1 MIGYAHPA
9 GDNNGVRTD
18 IEQIASYFS
27 VNANGLTK
35 AALHAESAEHAEIVL
50 LQNPTKEAKVQAAAI
65 YSSAWSRS
73 YLKGGN
79 PYGAVWRDFHYQVM
93 FSSIAAL
100 VETGCDRIRMD
111 NPVPGQLWRRDA
123 YVCLLEATQNIKRY
137 MNTDVLVFLQE
148 GSYAA
153 SMPTEVDQDKTQF
166 RLNDHRPVGISP
178 HIFGSL
184 NLRTVFIE
192 KNAPSTD
199 EHKRTFNA

>member
-9 GDNNGVRTD
+9 GDKNGVRTD

-27 VNANGLTK
+27 VNADELTR
-35 AALHAESAEHAEIVL
+35 AALHAESADHAEVIL

-73 YLKGGN
+73 YLQGGN

-93 FSSIAAL
+93 FSAIAAL
-100 VETGCDRIRMD
+100 VETGCERIRID
-111 NPVPGQLWRRDA
+111 NPMPGQFWRRDA

-137 MNTDVLVFLQE
+137 MNTEVLVFLQE

-153 SMPTEVDQDKTQF
+153 SMPSEIDQDEAQF
-166 RLNDHRPVGISP
+166 QLSDHRPVGISP
-178 HIFGSL
+178 HIFASL

-192 KNAPSTD
+192 KNSTSTN
-199 EHKRTFNA
+199 EHRRSYN